1 MKWSDRYIND
11 KRIWTHEHRPDYAQE
26 YVRRA
31 KLYDIL
37 RSDPVERADALTH
50 YRNSPVDFILDW
62 ITTYDPRN
70 ASRGLPTTMPF
81 CMFPRQIDYVQ
92 FLYECVQDE
101 EGGMVEK
108 CRDMGASYV
117 TLGFAVWA
125 WLFMPG
131 MAIGVGSRK
140 EILVDRI
147 GDPDSLLE
155 KVRMMIDLLP
165 RDIFWPKGFKAKE
178 HMPSMKILNPANG
191 AIISGEAGDN
201 IGRGGRKMLYIKDEA
216 QPLDAKIL
224 TPTGWS
230 TMGEMRVGSK
240 VIGVNGKAL
249 NVTHINQCGEHNVY
263 RVIFSDGTSTEA
275 SENHLWALKGL
286 GAKKPK
292 TITTKRLFETY
303 RQEYASGQYHFKYRN
318 LLTAPVEFQSTGE
331 LPLHPYVTGVFLGDG
346 SIKHV
351 PKYRPKFTSIDPE
364 IVEEVIKLIPS
375 DTVVVSCKN
384 GKDHRYGDAQGKRGR
399 FKVSRASQSLIDAEI
414 ADFGAEDKH
423 IPNRYKFASVQ
434 DRLALLQGLMDT
446 DGSASNKGYPTF
458 HTCSKQLADDVRF
471 IVQSL
476 GGTANLNVRPD
487 HRGFRDM
494 YVIYMVLPDDMIPFR
509 LPRKINAMVKRKCQA
524 NKKVVNVEYVGV
536 KPVQCIT
543 VDSPDGLYLTDH
555 CIVTHNSAHYER
567 PELIEAALGDNTNVP
582 IDISSV
588 NGPGN
593 VFHRRRLAGEVWEPG
608 KRMTPGKTRV
618 FIMDWRDHPA
628 KDQAWY
634 DARRQRAEEEGLLHK
649 FAQEVDRD
657 YNSAVEGVLIPS
669 AWVQAAVNAHER
681 LDYWEPSG
689 MWIAGQDVADS
700 GGDVNALV
708 IAQGTIVRYTEK
720 DGREVDHAIP
730 SMMLTATMMGVKV
743 YQYEVTGVGTAP
755 KVAARQYD
763 RFEAIPWSP
772 TAKVVNPNADDIAGT
787 EPGEP
792 DRMTN
797 RDYFRDAN
805 AQAAWNLRLRFQRTY
820 KAVVLGERYDPED
833 MVSIPADDY
842 ELIQELSQ
850 PTYSS
855 TPKITID
862 KKPNGAKSP
871 NKFDALKIC
880 FAPRQRR
887 VVALEYGVENSSAVP
902 VTAGAPE
909 LMF

>member
-1 MKWSDRYIND
+1 MRWSDRYTND

-37 RSDPVERADALTH
+37 RSDPKARADALNH
-50 YRNSPVDFILDW
+50 YRNSPIDFILDW

-101 EGGMVEK
+101 AGGLVEK

-155 KVRMMIDLLP
+155 KVRMMIDMLP

-201 IGRGGRKMLYIKDEA
+201 IGRGGRKM
-216 QPLDAKIL
+216 
-224 TPTGWS
+224 
-230 TMGEMRVGSK
+230 M
-240 VIGVNGKAL
+240 
-249 NVTHINQCGEHNVY
+249 
-263 RVIFSDGTSTEA
+263 
-275 SENHLWALKGL
+275 
-286 GAKKPK
+286 
-292 TITTKRLFETY
+292 
-303 RQEYASGQYHFKYRN
+303 
-318 LLTAPVEFQSTGE
+318 
-331 LPLHPYVTGVFLGDG
+331 YVTD
-346 SIKHV
+346 
-351 PKYRPKFTSIDPE
+351 E
-364 IVEEVIKLIPS
+364 
-375 DTVVVSCKN
+375 
-384 GKDHRYGDAQGKRGR
+384 
-399 FKVSRASQSLIDAEI
+399 
-414 ADFGAEDKH
+414 
-423 IPNRYKFASVQ
+423 
-434 DRLALLQGLMDT
+434 
-446 DGSASNKGYPTF
+446 
-458 HTCSKQLADDVRF
+458 
-471 IVQSL
+471 
-476 GGTANLNVRPD
+476 
-487 HRGFRDM
+487 
-494 YVIYMVLPDDMIPFR
+494 
-509 LPRKINAMVKRKCQA
+509 
-524 NKKVVNVEYVGV
+524 
-536 KPVQCIT
+536 
-543 VDSPDGLYLTDH
+543 
-555 CIVTHNSAHYER
+555 SAHYER
-567 PELIEAALGDNTNVP
+567 PELIEAALADNTNVR

-628 KDQAWY
+628 KDRSWY

-669 AWVQAAVNAHER
+669 AWVQAAINAHDR

-772 TAKVVNPNADDIAGT
+772 NAKVVNPNADDIAGT

-833 MVSIPADDY
+833 MISIPADDY

-887 VVALEYGVENSSAVP
+887 VQALEYGVENSSAVP
-902 VTAGAPE
+902 VTAGAPD
-909 LMF
+909 LIF

>member
-1 MKWSDRYIND
+1 MKWSDKYVND
-11 KRIWTHEHRPDYAQE
+11 PRVWTHDYRPDYGVTLQKR
-26 YVRRA
+26 V
-31 KLYDIL
+31 KLLNIL
-37 RSDPVERADALTH
+37 RSDPKARAAALTH
-50 YRNSPVDFILDW
+50 YKHSPVDFILDW

-81 CMFPRQIDYVQ
+81 CMFPRQIDFVQ
-92 FLYECVQDE
+92 FIHECVRDE
-101 EGGMVEK
+101 EGGLVEK

-117 TLGFAVWA
+117 MLGYFVWS
-125 WLFMPG
+125 WIFIPG
-131 MAIGVGSRK
+131 IAIGVGSRK
-140 EILVDRI
+140 EMLVDRI

-155 KVRMMIDLLP
+155 KVRMMIDMLP
-165 RDIFWPKGFKAKE
+165 RDLFWPKGFKPKD
-178 HMPSMKILNPANG
+178 HMPNMKIINPATG
-191 AIISGEAGDN
+191 SIISGEAGDN
-201 IGRGGRKMLYIKDEA
+201 IGRGGRKKIFGKDE
-216 QPLDAKIL
+216 
-224 TPTGWS
+224 
-230 TMGEMRVGSK
+230 
-240 VIGVNGKAL
+240 
-249 NVTHINQCGEHNVY
+249 
-263 RVIFSDGTSTEA
+263 
-275 SENHLWALKGL
+275 
-286 GAKKPK
+286 
-292 TITTKRLFETY
+292 
-303 RQEYASGQYHFKYRN
+303 
-318 LLTAPVEFQSTGE
+318 
-331 LPLHPYVTGVFLGDG
+331 
-346 SIKHV
+346 
-351 PKYRPKFTSIDPE
+351 
-364 IVEEVIKLIPS
+364 
-375 DTVVVSCKN
+375 
-384 GKDHRYGDAQGKRGR
+384 
-399 FKVSRASQSLIDAEI
+399 
-414 ADFGAEDKH
+414 
-423 IPNRYKFASVQ
+423 
-434 DRLALLQGLMDT
+434 
-446 DGSASNKGYPTF
+446 
-458 HTCSKQLADDVRF
+458 
-471 IVQSL
+471 
-476 GGTANLNVRPD
+476 
-487 HRGFRDM
+487 
-494 YVIYMVLPDDMIPFR
+494 
-509 LPRKINAMVKRKCQA
+509 
-524 NKKVVNVEYVGV
+524 
-536 KPVQCIT
+536 
-543 VDSPDGLYLTDH
+543 
-555 CIVTHNSAHYER
+555 SAHYER

-582 IDISSV
+582 LDISSV

-608 KRMTPGKTRV
+608 KRMTKGKTRV

-634 DARRQRAEEEGLLHK
+634 DARRLRAEEEGLLHK

-669 AWVQAAVNAHER
+669 AWVQAAINAHER

-708 IAQGTIVRYTEK
+708 IAQGAIVRYTEK

-772 TAKVVNPNADDIAGT
+772 NAKVVNPNADDIAGT

-833 MVSIPADDY
+833 MISIPADDY

-862 KKPNGAKSP
+862 KKPNGSKSP

-909 LMF
+909 LLF